1 MQGLYGPAVGINKK
15 SIFTMT
21 GVFSFSDHQTIKMY
35 ESQLSKYLEETP
47 VLSDIYTIPTL
58 TTFAS
63 IVFSA

>member
-1 MQGLYGPAVGINKK
+1 
-15 SIFTMT
+15 MT
-21 GVFSFSDHQTIKMY
+21 GVFMVSDHQTIKMY